1 MPPQTGKSGLSAK
14 LGDRLRKA
22 HEAHKGDETEF
33 SNFGELPAGIENGIA
48 QLVDVKFAEYK
59 TGDLKG
65 QYFFMA
71 RGVAKFPEELAGQ
84 KVAGLYTQIGPEPLC
99 DTPQRASRKTL
110 DDHLAWVY
118 NELRKLGIDTRT
130 LAVDNLE
137 TVATMLVKAQPH
149 FRFRTWKGK
158 KQLTGPYAGQE
169 PRTNHDWGGLVE
181 VQEDIGPGD
190 GVADHTTSPP
200 PAPKPNG
207 KHPTGSTGGG
217 PTALGG
223 KPVPTPSPE
232 PEPEPA
238 AEYTD
243 QGDVDSLLERANGGD
258 EDAISELV
266 RLAVA
271 AGHEESAVEAAESWE
286 AVAEMVKGGAGAAD
300 DSGITVG
307 AVVTHTPV
315 NPKTK
320 KPGKSVRCEVVAVTG
335 DTATLKNLEDGK
347 TQYKAVPLGSL
358 AG

>member
-71 RGVAKFPEELAGQ
+71 RGVAKFPEELNGQ

-99 DTPQRASRKTL
+99 DTPQRATRKTL

-137 TVATMLVKAQPH
+137 TVAAMLVKAKPH

-169 PRTNHDWGGLVE
+169 PRLNHDWGGLVE
-181 VQEDIGPGD
+181 VQEDTEPGD

-207 KHPTGSTGGG
+207 KP

-223 KPVPTPSPE
+223 KPVPTPAPE
-232 PEPEPA
+232 PKPEPA

-258 EDAISELV
+258 EDAVAELV

-286 AVAEMVKGGAGAAD
+286 AVAEMVKGGSSQQEG
-300 DSGITVG
+300 GIVVG
-307 AVVTHTPV
+307 AVVTYAPM

-320 KPGKSVRCEVVAVTG
+320 KPGKAVRCEVTGVNG

-347 TQYKAVPLGSL
+347 TQYQKVPNGSL
-358 AG
+358 TS

>member
-71 RGVAKFPEELAGQ
+71 RGVAKFPEELNGS

-99 DTPQRASRKTL
+99 DTPQRATRKTL

-137 TVATMLVKAQPH
+137 TVAAMLAKAQPH

-169 PRTNHDWGGLVE
+169 PRLNHDWGGLVE
-181 VQEDIGPGD
+181 VQEDTEPGD

-207 KHPTGSTGGG
+207 KP

-223 KPVPTPSPE
+223 KPVPTPAPE
-232 PEPEPA
+232 PKPEPA

-258 EDAISELV
+258 EDAVAELV

-286 AVAEMVKGGAGAAD
+286 AVAEMVKGG
-300 DSGITVG
+300 SGQQEGGIVVG
-307 AVVTHTPV
+307 AVVTYTPT

-320 KPGKSVRCEVVAVTG
+320 KPGKAVRCEVTAIDG